1 MATTYY
7 QTDLTKEQI
16 EQALHAVNGVASSQN
31 NGKVL
36 YIDENG
42 EIKAKSA
49 AEWQMRL
56 IPKTITQNGNYDPAS
71 DNADGYSS
79 ITANIPNS
87 YTAADE
93 GKVVSNGALVAQT
106 ARTPSI
112 TENGTY
118 DTTGNNSV
126 TVNVSSQ
133 AAPVL
138 EPKTVTENGDY
149 YPPSGVDGFSEFHV
163 NVSGGGGSTPVIQPL
178 NVSQNGTYPVPA
190 GVDGF
195 GPVVVNVSGGG
206 GEGPIYYGTSAP
218 ASSLGSDEDLYIQYE
233 AKPLNYDHMYEIV
246 AQYRK
251 VSGVWTQYTIPLPTT
266 AGVHIWTKSTGGND
280 AAMYVQ
286 NGYWDYDSNSFVTT
300 DEAESVIYTSV
311 NSWEKAKNCYNVA
324 LLAYPSGGRWNIK
337 ASIIV
342 TDGTN
347 TYQPD
352 DTVATW
358 IWSSQKDIY
367 IWRPVA

>member
-16 EQALHAVNGVASSQN
+16 EQALHAVNGVASSTN

-49 AEWQMRL
+49 AEWQMHL
-56 IPKTITQNGNYDPAS
+56 VQKAITQNGSYDPAS

-79 ITANIPNS
+79 VSVAVPGPSLQSKTATQNGQVTPDTGYDGLSAVDVSVPNTYS
-87 YTAADE
+87 AADE
-93 GKVVSNGALVAQT
+93 GKVVSDGALVAQT

-126 TVNVSSQ
+126 TVNVPSQ

-138 EPKTVTENGDY
+138 QPKTVTENGDY

-163 NVSGGGGSTPVIQPL
+163 NVQGSG
-178 NVSQNGTYPVPA
+178 
-190 GVDGF
+190 
-195 GPVVVNVSGGG
+195 GGG

-218 ASSLGSDEDLYIQYE
+218 LSSLGNNEDLYIQYQTM
-233 AKPLNYDHMYEIV
+233 ASGFDHTYSIV
-246 AQYRK
+246 AEFRK
-251 VSGVWTQYTIPLPTT
+251 VSGVWVQYEIPELPT
-266 AGVHIWTKSTGGND
+266 AGVHIWTKSTGGYD

-286 NGYWDYDSNSFVTT
+286 AGYWDVDNNAFVATG
-300 DEAESVIYTSV
+300 EAESVVYTSV
-311 NSWEKAKNCYNVA
+311 RSWSSAKDCNGVV
-324 LLAYPSGGRWNIK
+324 LLAYPSNWQIK
-337 ASIIV
+337 ASTTV
-342 TDGTN
+342 TDGTSV
-347 TYQPD
+347 YQANEI
-352 DTVATW
+352 VASW
-358 IWSSQKDIY
+358 AYSQSLDIY
-367 IWRPVA
+367 VWKPLA